1 MPTVLLIRHAQA
13 SFGGSDY
20 DVLSERG
27 REQAAVVAEDVAL
40 RGLVVDQVTSGPP
53 TRQRD
58 TAGPIAAA
66 LGCGV
71 TVDPRW
77 DEYSADDVLAS
88 HSTGGA
94 RLERPPGSTAPAVSS
109 RDFQAVMDP
118 ALSAWVEAGEHSPA
132 AEPYTTFVPRV
143 TAALADV
150 LAGVKSG
157 KSAIVTTSG
166 GVIAAV
172 CVALLGLPAPA
183 FVAFNRVAA
192 NTGVTKIVQGRSGTS
207 LVSFNEHAHLERDGR
222 SLITY
227 R

>member
-1 MPTVLLIRHAQA
+1 MPTVLLIRHGQA

-27 REQAAVVAEDVAL
+27 REQTTVLAEDVAR
-40 RGLVVDQVTSGPP
+40 RGLVVDEVISGPP
-53 TRQRD
+53 ARQRD
-58 TAGPIAAA
+58 TAEPIAAA
-66 LGCGV
+66 LGCRV
-71 TVDPRW
+71 TIDPRW
-77 DEYSADDVLAS
+77 DEYSADDVLAH

-94 RLERPPGSTAPAVSS
+94 RLERPAGSTAPALSS

-118 ALSAWVEAGEHSPA
+118 ALSDWVEAGEHSRA
-132 AEPYTTFVPRV
+132 REPYTTFVPRV
-143 TAALADV
+143 TAALADA
-150 LAGVKSG
+150 LAGLKSG
-157 KSAIVTTSG
+157 NSAIVTTSG

-172 CVALLGLPAPA
+172 CVALMDLPAPA

-192 NTGVTKIVQGRSGTS
+192 NTGVTKIVHGRSGTS
-207 LVSFNEHAHLERDGR
+207 LVSFNEHAHLERNGR